1 MCNFDPPAVLIAH
14 TKGPVK
20 NKLEKQPKGQISI
33 KAPLDVIERVR
44 KLCKDDLR
52 ADADMLS
59 ILRDAHDRNS
69 EGQFSRLVTPG
80 RARRDKRKAGGFERS
95 TGRIE
100 EFHPFSPAKE
110 AKRKFGIDRMLN
122 LC

>member
-1 MCNFDPPAVLIAH
+1 MCNF
-14 TKGPVK
+14 
-20 NKLEKQPKGQISI
+20 
-33 KAPLDVIERVR
+33 DVIERVR